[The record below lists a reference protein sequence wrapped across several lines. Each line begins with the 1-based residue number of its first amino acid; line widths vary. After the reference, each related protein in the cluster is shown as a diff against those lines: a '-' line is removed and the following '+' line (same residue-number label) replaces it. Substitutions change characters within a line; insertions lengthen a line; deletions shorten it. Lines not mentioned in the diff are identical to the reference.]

1 MIRLPSQ
8 FEIAGRALRQAL
20 RERSA
25 PPGAVV
31 LAYHDVVVA
40 EPAENEWVVSVE
52 RLRSHVK
59 TLRRLGFQIVPLP
72 DLMDRYL
79 TGESVDQMAALTFDD
94 ALAGVYRF
102 GAPALADLDAPA
114 TVFVVS
120 DAPAGPPAWWPN
132 SGPIMTNDELLD
144 LASVGWTIGA
154 HSATHSSLPS
164 VDPAALVDEVT
175 GCRKRLVERGFDEP
189 DFFAYPFGHYN
200 ENVVAAMADAGFRA
214 SFSFLNGRI
223 LGELDRLRLPR
234 LTMGIHSTP
243 SRLAY
248 HLLRAADT
256 WPDHQ
261 LPAVV
266 GDASQG

>member
-8 FEIAGRALRQAL
+8 FEVAGRAFRHMV

-40 EPAENEWVVSVE
+40 EPAENEWVVSVA
-52 RLRSHVK
+52 RLRSHVA
-59 TLRRLGFQIVPLP
+59 TLRRLGFEIVRLP

-79 TGESVDQMAALTFDD
+79 AGDSVDQLAALTFDD
-94 ALAGVYRF
+94 ALAGVYRL

-144 LASVGWTIGA
+144 LRSAGWTIGA
-154 HSATHSSLPS
+154 HSATHASLPG
-164 VDPAALVDEVT
+164 VGLDALADEVT
-175 GCRKRLVERGFDEP
+175 GCRDRLIERGFSTP
-189 DFFAYPFGHYN
+189 DLFAYPFGHYDA
-200 ENVVAAMADAGFRA
+200 NVLDALGDAGFRA
-214 SFSFLNGRI
+214 GFSFLNGRVH
-223 LGELDRLRLPR
+223 GDLDLFRLPR

-243 SRLAY
+243 SRLTY
-248 HLLRAADT
+248 HLLREAES

-261 LPAVV
+261 LPAVT
-266 GDASQG
+266 G